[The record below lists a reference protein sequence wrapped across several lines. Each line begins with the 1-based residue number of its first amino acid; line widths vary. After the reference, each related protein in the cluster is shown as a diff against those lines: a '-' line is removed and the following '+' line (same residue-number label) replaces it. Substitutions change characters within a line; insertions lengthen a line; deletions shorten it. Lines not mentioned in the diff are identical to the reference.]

1 MRTLKVSHSC
11 PCSSH
16 QSHWEVLCF
25 SFFQD
30 LPQCTVISC
39 HMSDSPLNHVSPYCV
54 ISVSLY
60 CTNSIQTFCHVSHLL
75 KTETKTILWHIF
87 LLVTILFWTSNELNA
102 CVSCLLFFSDPLPG
116 MQSFRGCFLHSDSE
130 CSQEEGHSAPLS
142 PTGCLQLFLLTWR
155 DHQAASVTVART
167 LSFRTLLYLTLE

>member
-1 MRTLKVSHSC
+1 MFLTPVSLGSTLFFFLSGLTTVYSNQLSHVWLSLK
-11 PCSSH
+11 PC
-16 QSHWEVLCF
+16 VPLLC
-25 SFFQD
+25 
-30 LPQCTVISC
+30 
-39 HMSDSPLNHVSPYCV
+39 H
-54 ISVSLY
+54 VSLY